1 MLGVWNKIFVGL
13 QHVCAIA
20 NSWQVLDLLPKD
32 LSGFDPSPSTDKAKD
47 LIEIFLAMKV
57 QNSSISMKKQSSVC
71 VGLAGN
77 DWVACTNK
85 QETVL

>member
-1 MLGVWNKIFVGL
+1 MLGVWDKILIGL

-57 QNSSISMKKQSSVC
+57 QISSISMKEQSSVC
-71 VGLAGN
+71 VGLTGI
-77 DWVACTNK
+77 DWVACTN
-85 QETVL
+85 QRETVL